1 MPMVFAM
8 GGDPV
13 KLGIVASLARPADH
27 GAKGKRFGELPG
39 DWSWRHENGNE
50 LALSEQFNALR
61 SLGRLDLIERDAF
74 GAGVALAV
82 VGVEAS
88 PI

>member
-8 GGDPV
+8 GGDLV

-39 DWSWRHENGNE
+39 DWSWSWGT
-50 LALSEQFNALR
+50 LLIVAIR
-61 SLGRLDLIERDAF
+61 SRA
-74 GAGVALAV
+74 
-82 VGVEAS
+82 
-88 PI
+88 